1 MSKKTVFTQRLLAW
15 FATNHRPMPWKG
27 EKNPY
32 FIWLSEI
39 ILQQTTV
46 RQGMP
51 YYERFIE
58 NYPTIKDLADAPQ
71 DDVMKLWEGLGYYSR
86 ARNLHATAKHISE
99 ALNGAFPTN
108 YEGLLTLKGVGTYTA
123 AAIASFAYNL
133 PHAVVD
139 GNVYRVL
146 SRVFGIEEPI
156 DTPTARRLFTELANK
171 LLDTNRASDFN
182 QAMMDFGATQC
193 TPANPDCNICPLKD
207 ICTAFLEQKTAVLPI
222 KGKKIEKKTRYF
234 NYLVINAGNRTFIQ
248 KRQDKDIWQNL
259 YEFPLIETS
268 ALMENLADK
277 TYTEGVLSPRVL
289 GVGGVN
295 PSIKSLL
302 NYPYKVLKKSQ
313 PYKQLLTHRVIIATF
328 WEIEVGADFSFSDE
342 NILNIERKNLTKF
355 AFSKVIDLYFRDK
368 VLTLF

>member
-1 MSKKTVFTQRLLAW
+1 MSKKAIFTQKLLAW

-58 NYPTIKDLADAPQ
+58 NYPTIKDLAEAPQ

-86 ARNLHATAKHISE
+86 ARNLHVTAKHISE
-99 ALNGAFPTN
+99 VLDGIFPTH

-156 DTPTARRLFTELANK
+156 DTPQAKRLFTELAND
-171 LLDTNRASDFN
+171 LLDKNRAADFN
-182 QAMMDFGATQC
+182 QAIMDFGATQC
-193 TPANPDCNICPLKD
+193 TPSNPDCKNCTLKD
-207 ICTAFLEQKTAVLPI
+207 ICTAFLEQKTAVFPI
-222 KGKKIEKKTRYF
+222 KSKKIEKKTRYF
-234 NYLVINAGNRTFIQ
+234 NYLIINAGNRTFVQ
-248 KRQDKDIWQNL
+248 KRNDKDIWQNL

-268 ALMENLADK
+268 VLMENLMDNV
-277 TYTEGVLSPRVL
+277 YTEGGANQSLKELLS
-289 GVGGVN
+289 
-295 PSIKSLL
+295 S
-302 NYPYKVLKKSQ
+302 PYRVLKKSQ

-328 WEIEVGADFSFSDE
+328 WEIEVSAEFSFTDE
-342 NILNIERKNLTKF
+342 KILNIERKNLTKF